1 MKLIKISVLF
11 SLFALLSCNMSASD
25 SKKSADEKGKEKK
38 SEIKVLTLKDFK
50 DLVYDYEANPDKWTY
65 KGSVPAIIDF
75 YADWCGPCR
84 MIAPTLKELS
94 EEYAGKLVVY
104 KIDIEK
110 ERELAALFQVSS
122 IPMLLFIPMDG
133 TPRITR
139 GAMGKADFVKAID
152 SYLFST
158 EKAASK

>member
-25 SKKSADEKGKEKK
+25 SKKSAEGKGKK
-38 SEIKVLTLKDFK
+38 SEIKMLTLKDFK
-50 DLVYDYEANPDKWTY
+50 ELIYDYEANPDQWTY
-65 KGSVPAIIDF
+65 KGSLPAIIDF

-94 EEYAGKLVVY
+94 EEYAGKLVIY
-104 KIDIEK
+104 KIDIDK

-122 IPMLLFIPMDG
+122 IPMLLYIPVDG
-133 TPRITR
+133 TPRMTR
-139 GAMGKADFVKAID
+139 GAMKKADFVKAID
-152 SYLFST
+152 SYLFSA
-158 EKAASK
+158 EK